1 MVVLGGDPA
10 LRGRIE
16 RALTQPVSA
25 GIVALDPSAVAAL
38 RAAHP
43 AAAIVVVGVSRGAVG
58 ATLDAGADAAMPGVP
73 DGAELRA
80 RLRAV
85 ARRRRP
91 VLAVGALELRPADR
105 AARLDGRPLSLA
117 PREFDV
123 LCCLA
128 GAAGGVVTKASLMA
142 RCWEAPGPDPAGR
155 ALERCVS
162 RLRARL
168 GAHAPLLVTVW
179 GVGYRLGEPG

>member
-1 MVVLGGDPA
+1 MLVLGGDPA

-16 RALTQPVSA
+16 RALTQAVPE
-25 GIVALDPSAVAAL
+25 GIVAVDPSAVAAL

-43 AAAIVVVGVSRGAVG
+43 AAAIVVVGVPRGAV
-58 ATLDAGADAAMPGVP
+58 ATTLDAGADAAMTGEP
-73 DGAELRA
+73 DAAELRA

-91 VLAVGALELRPADR
+91 VLSVGAIELRPVDR
-105 AARLDGRPLSLA
+105 AARLDGRLLPLA

-128 GAAGGVVTKASLMA
+128 AAAGAVVTKAALTA

-179 GVGYRLGEPG
+179 GVGYRLGEPA